1 MLYCAVYHADTMV
14 DTYPLPSVA
23 DLLML
28 LPLLCGPSTFE
39 RFPLL
44 YLLSFAIKL
53 PEPSTN
59 SSIVVGAAAKEEIK
73 EEFGFGG
80 FNGDEPEDGPYLQIL
95 EAGKAREVA
104 GLPPRPTRPED
115 VVLPKIMY
123 VSMQSKGECTHI
135 SIIARKSIY
144 PVMTCYNI

>member
-1 MLYCAVYHADTMV
+1 MLCCAVYHADTMV

-28 LPLLCGPSTFE
+28 LPLLCGPSTLE

-73 EEFGFGG
+73 EEFSG

-104 GLPPRPTRPED
+104 GLSPRPTRPED

-135 SIIARKSIY
+135 FARKSIY

>member
-1 MLYCAVYHADTMV
+1 MQDGR
-14 DTYPLPSVA
+14 PLTKKEIRKKEKEA
-23 DLLML
+23 
-28 LPLLCGPSTFE
+28 
-39 RFPLL
+39 
-44 YLLSFAIKL
+44 K
-53 PEPSTN
+53 
-59 SSIVVGAAAKEEIK
+59 AAAKQAAKLAKKAKKSPGKKKKGGEEIK

>member
-1 MLYCAVYHADTMV
+1 MQDGR
-14 DTYPLPSVA
+14 PLTKKEIRKKEKEA
-23 DLLML
+23 
-28 LPLLCGPSTFE
+28 
-39 RFPLL
+39 
-44 YLLSFAIKL
+44 K
-53 PEPSTN
+53 
-59 SSIVVGAAAKEEIK
+59 AAAKQAAKLAKKAKKSPGKKKKGGAEANEEIK